1 MFEKLFLRKVAQQWG
16 QHERVNSDSVRG
28 LTRRNMT
35 VCDDG
40 EFVLDRMPAATQD
53 AQSLVGNEMKRLLV
67 QNLSA
72 QEEVHRDRVEEF

>member
-1 MFEKLFLRKVAQQWG
+1 
-16 QHERVNSDSVRG
+16 
-28 LTRRNMT
+28 MT